1 MEGSDLTIGP
11 PVYATPARRPGDV
24 TLDGR
29 FGRVVRL
36 APHHS
41 TSLCQELHGHDDL
54 WTYIPYGPFAGEAAF
69 NTWFET
75 RVPLEDPYCYAIVD
89 LDGHALGIAALMEIR
104 PPMRVIEVGHIVL
117 SPNLQRTPLAT
128 EAQYLLARYAFE
140 ELGNRRYEWKCNA
153 LNAPS
158 RRAAL
163 RFGFSFE
170 GILRHHM
177 IVKGRSRDTA
187 YFSMLETEWPA
198 RKAAFEQWLSPE
210 NFDSAGRQKMSLAS
224 LQETKT

>member
-1 MEGSDLTIGP
+1 MEGSNLPIGP
-11 PVYATPARRPGDV
+11 PVDETPARRPGDV

-36 APHHS
+36 APHHGA
-41 TSLCQELHGHDDL
+41 SLCRGLHGHDHL

-69 NTWFET
+69 NAWFET
-75 RVPLEDPYCYAIVD
+75 RVPLEDPYCYAI
-89 LDGHALGIAALMEIR
+89 LDPDGNALGIAALMEIR

-117 SPNLQRTPLAT
+117 SPKLQRTPLAT

-153 LNAPS
+153 LDAPS

-163 RFGFSFE
+163 RLGFSFE
-170 GILRHHM
+170 GILRQHM

-187 YFSMLETEWPA
+187 YFSMLDSEWPA
-198 RKAAFEQWLSPE
+198 RKVTFEQWLSPE
-210 NFDSAGRQKMSLAS
+210 NFDSAGNQKASLAS
-224 LQETKT
+224 LMEVHA